1 MNSGQILLTGSC
13 IFCCI
18 KLEAFQHLF
27 SCLVGIFEVEDNV
40 NVILPNRG
48 VELKLA
54 RGGIIWACARAN
66 SPPQAIFSLLG
77 MIFAPLWAFFFKL
90 SLYNVRMAKFS
101 GGSFPP

>member
-18 KLEAFQHLF
+18 KLEALQHLF

-54 RGGIIWACARAN
+54 RVERTIW
-66 SPPQAIFSLLG
+66 P
-77 MIFAPLWAFFFKL
+77 
-90 SLYNVRMAKFS
+90 YVRI
-101 GGSFPP
+101 PH